1 MCVRPYELDIETLRE
16 STSFLRVLLIG
27 GCAMLPLMFRSLGCM
42 IVAAAL
48 VAFVG
53 YVLLFTFL
61 SMGAYVESVIP

>member
-1 MCVRPYELDIETLRE
+1 
-16 STSFLRVLLIG
+16 
-27 GCAMLPLMFRSLGCM
+27 MLPLMFQRLGCM

-53 YVLLFTFL
+53 YIILFTFL